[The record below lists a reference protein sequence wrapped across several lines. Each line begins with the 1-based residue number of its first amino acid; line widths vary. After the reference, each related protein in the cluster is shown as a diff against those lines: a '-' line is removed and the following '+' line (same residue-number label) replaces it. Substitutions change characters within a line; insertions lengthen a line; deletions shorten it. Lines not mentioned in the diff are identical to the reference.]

1 MTNHQQFIR
10 VEDIRMT
17 QLVEDLIDMGITRG
31 LLAMQFTNG
40 VSITPGPVDVAALA
54 ALRLL
59 DTLPGSVSVAEV
71 IDGLKRRATALS
83 PEAA

>member
-1 MTNHQQFIR
+1 MTALL
-10 VEDIRMT
+10 D
-17 QLVEDLIDMGITRG
+17 DLIDAGLTRG

-40 VSITPGPVDVAALA
+40 LSITPGPVDVAALA

>member
-1 MTNHQQFIR
+1 MNTLQRTPRHDDVCMTALL
-10 VEDIRMT
+10 D
-17 QLVEDLIDMGITRG
+17 DLIDAGLTRG